1 VPQSTWAALGVI
13 PYDWIGCAQF
23 TDSYL
28 WVNIGYLTNSI
39 ATRGHQMNSETG
51 QNHWFASEY
60 STHLEPVTLDT
71 MLVCMHL
78 TARKCLYSWLIACL
92 HLHHSKKLSNLQLPS
107 PWHASLM
114 LVFGKLQLDVHWSQ
128 LVYRFTI
135 GLVFYFWY
143 RLFSYLLVQI
153 IENKFSFTWCL
164 SIVTESL
171 IYLSYLVNEIYF
183 SQQPSEMNLVL
194 NISNCGQKVSIK

>member
-1 VPQSTWAALGVI
+1 MEGVFVNSTSKLYCYRVNWRIIFPCAIKPFYVNLIQCHQSVSLCNSTWAALGVI
-13 PYDWIGCAQF
+13 PYDWVRCAQF

-28 WVNIGYLTNSI
+28 WFNIGYLTTSI

-92 HLHHSKKLSNLQLPS
+92 HLHHSKNLAIYGYL
-107 PWHASLM
+107 HLDM
-114 LVFGKLQLDVHWSQ
+114 LL
-128 LVYRFTI
+128 
-135 GLVFYFWY
+135 
-143 RLFSYLLVQI
+143 
-153 IENKFSFTWCL
+153 
-164 SIVTESL
+164 
-171 IYLSYLVNEIYF
+171 
-183 SQQPSEMNLVL
+183 
-194 NISNCGQKVSIK
+194 